1 MAGQNKPMKQLE
13 SFTIEQFRGLKGLEL
28 QGLGRVNL
36 LFGLNNSGKT
46 TVLEALSCFAKPLD
60 GMHWLSVAL
69 QRFGVF
75 PRGSRVQALKWLFP
89 QQSDSSPNLLYEGG
103 KIIIRA
109 KGECPAVRC
118 EALLKE
124 VVGML
129 ADDPHGGTDQ
139 LQELPDEEREEM
151 KHRRGAQLH
160 MEMQKKNGDAEKRQ
174 MTVWD
179 ERSLVRREIRQEDS
193 FPMSFI
199 SLNEFRSDSRAAARF
214 SDVRRL
220 GLYEEAMEVLRRLDP
235 GVREMLVLSGD
246 RGFPLLHID
255 HSRTGLTPLSVC
267 GDGMRRAVQIAFTVP
282 SVKNGILLV
291 DEIESALHV
300 SVLTQ
305 VFELLVTAC
314 ADHDVQL
321 FATTHSLEALDA
333 MLGVALK
340 NPKADLVSY
349 RLEKNPE
356 ITSAVRLDEKTLAIV
371 RNELGQEVR

>member
-1 MAGQNKPMKQLE
+1 M
-13 SFTIEQFRGLKGLEL
+13 
-28 QGLGRVNL
+28 
-36 LFGLNNSGKT
+36 
-46 TVLEALSCFAKPLD
+46 
-60 GMHWLSVAL
+60 
-69 QRFGVF
+69 
-75 PRGSRVQALKWLFP
+75 
-89 QQSDSSPNLLYEGG
+89 
-103 KIIIRA
+103 
-109 KGECPAVRC
+109 
-118 EALLKE
+118 
-124 VVGML
+124 
-129 ADDPHGGTDQ
+129 
-139 LQELPDEEREEM
+139 
-151 KHRRGAQLH
+151 
-160 MEMQKKNGDAEKRQ
+160 
-174 MTVWD
+174 
-179 ERSLVRREIRQEDS
+179 RREIRQEDS

-199 SLNEFRSDSRAAARF
+199 SLNEFRFDSRAAARF